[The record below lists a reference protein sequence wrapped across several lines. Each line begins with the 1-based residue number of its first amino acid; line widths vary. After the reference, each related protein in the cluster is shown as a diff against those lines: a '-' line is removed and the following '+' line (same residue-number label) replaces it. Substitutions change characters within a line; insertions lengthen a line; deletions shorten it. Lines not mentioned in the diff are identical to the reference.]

1 MAAKQ
6 LSDGKGNFLP
16 SFHLPLPL
24 SPPLTL
30 SRPPI
35 IVRARDRMML
45 PHAIVDTLTRARA
58 RDTGRVGG
66 APSDSLLP
74 RAHSGDKRRHIT
86 EGGEGETLR
95 DACAL

>member
-16 SFHLPLPL
+16 SFHLPLSSSNVEPTSDN
-24 SPPLTL
+24 SPSERSYDVTACHRRH
-30 SRPPI
+30 SE
-35 IVRARDRMML
+35 
-45 PHAIVDTLTRARA
+45 TLTRAQDA
-58 RDTGRVGG
+58 GRVGR
-66 APSDSLLP
+66 APPDSVLP

-86 EGGEGETLR
+86 EGEEGETLR